1 MLDISP
7 LSDVGLVKIYS
18 QSVGCHFVLFT
29 MSLSYRSFEF
39 YEVPF
44 VNS

>member
-1 MLDISP
+1 LDIIP
-7 LSDVGLVKIYS
+7 LSDVGLVKVSS
-18 QSVGCHFVLFT
+18 QSFGCHFVLFT
-29 MSLSYRSFEF
+29 KSINLLQF